1 MRHYA
6 SRGLLAVLSGFIAVT
21 AIAGAIFVVPTLPP
35 EWIEGSV
42 LEDYTI
48 PALALALVGG
58 LAAVTLMA
66 LVLRPAVA
74 GLFAVVTGLAMVA
87 FEVVEIAV
95 VGFSLIDYG
104 VGEPVAWLQVVYLAV
119 GMLTAGAGFA
129 LWRATAEDRERLART
144 NAASGAIQG

>member
-58 LAAVTLMA
+58 LAAVTLIA

-144 NAASGAIQG
+144 NSATSAIHG